1 VTQSLYLLCY
11 YKSTNADTPEERED
25 DEDTA
30 YVSIRQH
37 TSAYV
42 KNADTPEEREDDEDT
57 ADIVARLSAS
67 VSIRQ
72 HPSASVSIQHT
83 EERERYE
90 DTDSRY
96 CRTPARQ
103 YLSFCTSKASKLS
116 TFLKRS
122 PTGEALRVRRA
133 CTFVPVKQVN

>member
-1 VTQSLYLLCY
+1 MTQAADAVTLLLCY
-11 YKSTNADTPEERED
+11 YKCT
-25 DEDTA
+25 
-30 YVSIRQH
+30 
-37 TSAYV
+37 
-42 KNADTPEEREDDEDT
+42 NADTPEEREDDEDT

-133 CTFVPVKQVN
+133 CTPSMLFSACGVGGGLVSALVTAAERR